1 MLTKKAKGGMKGEW
15 CKRHKEYDDDDDDDN
30 SFSAHSKRQ

>member
-15 CKRHKEYDDDDDDDN
+15 CKRHKEYDDDDDN
-30 SFSAHSKRQ
+30 SFSAYSKRQ

>member
-1 MLTKKAKGGMKGEW
+1 MLTKKAKGGMKGDW
-15 CKRHKEYDDDDDDDN
+15 CKRHKEYDDDDDDN